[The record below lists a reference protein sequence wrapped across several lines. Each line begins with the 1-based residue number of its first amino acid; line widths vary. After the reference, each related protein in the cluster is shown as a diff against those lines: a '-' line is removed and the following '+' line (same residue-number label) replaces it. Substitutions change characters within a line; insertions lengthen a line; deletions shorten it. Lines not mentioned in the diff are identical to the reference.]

1 MLKKSMLWTAVVF
14 LLISIFA
21 INSQA
26 LDIETNTVWPAD
38 TYLITNNLI
47 IKNNATLTIES
58 GAIVKFSA
66 DGLLWVQD
74 GALDA
79 TGVTFTWEDGANEW
93 RGIYFSNSDS
103 RNRLE
108 NCTIERA
115 KGWTTTSPAMVYLYG
130 GAPAPDQ
137 RSPNA

>member
-1 MLKKSMLWTAVVF
+1 MKRSVVCAAVVILVLGVF
-14 LLISIFA
+14 IDKSE
-21 INSQA
+21 A
-26 LDIETNTVWPAD
+26 LDITTNTVWPVD

-108 NCTIERA
+108 KCTIERA